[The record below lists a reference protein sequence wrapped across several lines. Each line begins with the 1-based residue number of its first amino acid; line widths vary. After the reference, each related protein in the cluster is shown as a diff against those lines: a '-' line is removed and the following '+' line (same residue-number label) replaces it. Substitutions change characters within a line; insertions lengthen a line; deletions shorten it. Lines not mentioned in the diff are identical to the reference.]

1 MPFYVLF
8 PLRVLS
14 FLVGFSLVF
23 YVLLSVIRTFVL
35 PRSAPDKL
43 VRLVFIT
50 MRRIFDLRTSIEQ
63 EYERRDEIM
72 ALYAPFTLVILPA
85 VWLVCV
91 LVSYMAMFWATT
103 GQPLYAL
110 YKISGSSLFTLGYA
124 VFDDFVTTSLIFTE
138 SAIGLFLIALLIAYL
153 PTMYAAFS
161 KREMAVTMLEIR
173 AGSPPSALEMFTRFY
188 RLNRMDKLSE
198 LWVAWEL
205 WFVELD
211 ESHTSLAALSFFRS
225 PQPDRSWITAAG
237 TILDAAALVASTVDI
252 PRDAQAELCIRAG
265 YIALRH
271 ICDFFGIYYN
281 PDPKPDEPISIAQ
294 EEFDEVYDKLAEVG
308 VPLKS
313 DREQAWRDFRGWRVN
328 YDSVLIHLAGLTMA
342 PWTQWSSDRAV
353 RIRASFKM
361 SKKKAS

>member
-1 MPFYVLF
+1 MPFYALIF
-8 PLRVLS
+8 LRVLS

-23 YVLLSVIRTFVL
+23 YVLTSVIRTFVL

-43 VRLVFIT
+43 VRIVFLV
-50 MRRIFDLRTSIEQ
+50 MRRIFDLRVSIEQ

-91 LVSYMAMFWATT
+91 LAGYMAMFWATT

-124 VFDDFVTTSLIFTE
+124 VADDFVTTSLIFTE
-138 SAIGLFLIALLIAYL
+138 SAIGLFLVALLIAYL

-161 KREMAVTMLEIR
+161 KREIAVTMLEVR
-173 AGSPPSALEMFTRFY
+173 AGSPPSAVEMLSRFY
-188 RLNRMDKLSE
+188 RLNRLDKLGE
-198 LWVAWEL
+198 LWVTWEL
-205 WFVELD
+205 WFVEID

-225 PQPDRSWITAAG
+225 PQPGRSWITAAG
-237 TILDAAALVASTVDI
+237 TVLDAAALVSSTIDI
-252 PRDAQAELCIRAG
+252 PRDTQADLCIRAG
-265 YIALRH
+265 FLALRH
-271 ICDFFGIYYN
+271 ICDFFGIPYN
-281 PDPKPDEPISIAQ
+281 ANPRPDDPISIAQ

-308 VPLKS
+308 VPLKP

-328 YDSVLIHLAGLTMA
+328 YDSVLIHLAGLAMA

-353 RIRASFKM
+353 RIRASFRM
-361 SKKKAS
+361 SKRKAS

>member
-1 MPFYVLF
+1 MSFYILF

-14 FLVGFSLVF
+14 FLVGFSIVF
-23 YVLLSVIRTFVL
+23 YVLVSVIRTFVL

-43 VRLVFIT
+43 VRLVFIA
-50 MRRIFDLRTSIEQ
+50 MRRIFDLRISVEQ

-91 LVSYMAMFWATT
+91 LASYMAMFWATT

-124 VFDDFVTTSLIFTE
+124 VVDDAVTTSLIFTE
-138 SAIGLFLIALLIAYL
+138 AAIGLFLVALLIAYL

-161 KREMAVTMLEIR
+161 KREIAVTMLEVR
-173 AGSPPSALEMFTRFY
+173 AGSPPSALEMLMRFH
-188 RLNRMDKLSE
+188 RLNRLDKLGE
-198 LWVAWEL
+198 LWVTWEL
-205 WFVELD
+205 WFVDID

-225 PQPDRSWITAAG
+225 PQPERSWITAAG
-237 TILDAAALVASTVDI
+237 TVLDAAALVSSTVDV
-252 PRDAQAELCIRAG
+252 PRDAQTDLCIRAG
-265 YIALRH
+265 FLALRH
-271 ICDFFGIYYN
+271 ICDFFGIPYN
-281 PDPKPDEPISIAQ
+281 AHPKPDDPISIAQ
-294 EEFDEVYDKLAEVG
+294 EEFDDVYDKLAEAG
-308 VPLKS
+308 VPLKP

-328 YDSVLIHLAGLTMA
+328 YDSVLIHLAGLIMA
-342 PWTQWSSDRAV
+342 PWTMWSSDRAV
-353 RIRASFKM
+353 RVHASFKL